1 MKTPADASP
10 VDVMKKIGSFLTSIC
25 NLKCAPFP
33 SINNMELIYGS
44 AMIPLKN
51 PESGANTNYPVL
63 VEIQAYPNDSSFLRI
78 SMRGGHGNTL
88 TALYQLVGLFF
99 G

>member
-1 MKTPADASP
+1 
-10 VDVMKKIGSFLTSIC
+10 
-25 NLKCAPFP
+25 
-33 SINNMELIYGS
+33 
-44 AMIPLKN
+44 MIPLKN